1 MTRGRLIMA
10 LAAAFLV
17 GSSVGV
23 LGGIVFARFVLLPHH
38 AMFAQ
43 QGDPFLGPHRGP
55 LPAAH
60 RRPGPGGAFL
70 PGGPERHLARL
81 SRALGL
87 SAPQRQRLVA
97 VMERS
102 HGEFDG
108 VRDSLEAR
116 IARELTPA
124 QRERWKQMQ
133 RQFNG
138 AGERRGPWPHSD
150 RAGPGEE
157 GEPR

>member
-1 MTRGRLIMA
+1 MTRGQLVIA
-10 LAAAFLV
+10 LTAAFLV

-38 AMFAQ
+38 AMFA
-43 QGDPFLGPHRGP
+43 DHAGPGP
-55 LPAAH
+55 GFGPGPGAG
-60 RRPGPGGAFL
+60 PGPGGDFP

-81 SRALGL
+81 SRALKL
-87 SAPQRQRLVA
+87 SDEQRERLAA
-97 VMERS
+97 VMEQS

-133 RQFNG
+133 REFHG
-138 AGERRGPWPHSD
+138 RGPMRGPWPHPD
-150 RAGPGEE
+150 RAGPGER